1 MYLLADEVTYCRQK
15 VEFNVQLNIL
25 HDPQGQNFPMNLL
38 TVVNTADIIC
48 HTYIS
53 RTRRTAD

>member
-38 TVVNTADIIC
+38 TVVKQPKLVNQSLD
-48 HTYIS
+48 
-53 RTRRTAD
+53 